1 MPSLPPARRINLGRI
16 AGVFAYCYYLCKAF
30 ILRYALKGII
40 GFLGVLLGYLAQF
53 LVRTGFYDWLGRIGG
68 WVSKKNRLSIIIIR
82 AVQIISHCIC
92 SRISYEQS

>member
-1 MPSLPPARRINLGRI
+1 MGRI

-68 WVSKKNRLSIIIIR
+68 WVSKKINYHPYKGSTDYTRLHM
-82 AVQIISHCIC
+82 QPMTTH
-92 SRISYEQS
+92 